1 MMTTWCR
8 WKSDKV
14 LLNGELFFQCDKNNT
29 EDMALQLYRFLKI
42 DYPKFHKMDSLSKNG
57 FLLTEII
64 KTRVDISRFADDEI
78 AMVFANNHSCSE
90 TDVKFE
96 HSYLEDKTPSPA
108 LFVYTLP
115 NIVTGEISIRNKW
128 YGESSVYILPA
139 FDAGFF
145 ENQAEI
151 LQAHTKALMAGWL
164 QLLPETDA
172 FIYFA
177 EKTAEEPFST
187 KKILQ
192 AYHSL

>member
-1 MMTTWCR
+1 
-8 WKSDKV
+8 
-14 LLNGELFFQCDKNNT
+14 
-29 EDMALQLYRFLKI
+29 
-42 DYPKFHKMDSLSKNG
+42 
-57 FLLTEII
+57 
-64 KTRVDISRFADDEI
+64 
-78 AMVFANNHSCSE
+78 MVFANNHSCSE